1 MKSCISLIVPT
12 PARPA
17 LSLIVDDGSPS
28 RVLIF
33 AQDIDLPSFDIV
45 AAAPMMDSMLYSA
58 TEGSRYLRNDKAS
71 SEADFNQD
79 NLLFLGSEGPRE
91 KRAGIIPAH
100 TGICNILGMSI
111 YFPLQGLF

>member
-1 MKSCISLIVPT
+1 M
-12 PARPA
+12 
-17 LSLIVDDGSPS
+17 
-28 RVLIF
+28 
-33 AQDIDLPSFDIV
+33 
-45 AAAPMMDSMLYSA
+45 
-58 TEGSRYLRNDKAS
+58 AS